1 MPSIYPTLKH
11 SDRKFIRTEKARI
24 RRDFSDAIKQK
35 EMISELY
42 QRLLPQAKLEVAKEA
57 TAAGGVSSEGG
68 KKPAKKEVKKVAAK

>member
-24 RRDFSDAIKQK
+24 RRRFFDTVKQK

-42 QRLLPQAKLEVAKEA
+42 KRLLPQVKLEIAKE
-57 TAAGGVSSEGG
+57 E
-68 KKPAKKEVKKVAAK
+68 KPAKKEEPKKVEVKKEKKVKVK